1 MRRIFRI
8 FVLFYFSILP
18 LLSSNIQSLPQKYKK
33 WLEEEVVYI
42 ITKNEREIFLQLQ
55 TDRERDIFIEA
66 FWKQRDPIPE
76 TPENEFMIEH
86 YRRLDYANK
95 RFQFGKPGWKT
106 DRGKIYII
114 LGEPHHI
121 DSYIN
126 NRDFKDVEIWF
137 YQNEKLPGLPTA
149 FNIVFYRE
157 DTSADFKLY
166 SPLNDGPQAL
176 LLGHKDYYTGYE
188 ESYQKLAEI
197 NPTVASV
204 SLSLIPGES
213 FAPSGTPSMAS
224 EMLLANV
231 QSFPQKLISDKYATE
246 FLRYKDVVEVEYTTN
261 YVESDYLLT
270 TIKKDGIY
278 FVHYFISPKR
288 FTFHRYD
295 EKFLARILLNGRV
308 SDLKNNTIY
317 QFEKEYNFNFNE
329 AKIKEIGNK
338 PIVISD
344 LFPLVA
350 GNYKFSLIMRNTV
363 SKEFSSFEKEFTI
376 PESSPFPNLDSLLI
390 TYASKP
396 LYSDDKTLRPF
407 QWGNIMMLP
416 ETEEIITRSEN
427 MGIFLQFSGLEKE
440 RSYRAIIDIIDADK
454 NTAIK
459 EIVRDLK
466 GIEGSASLYEE
477 ISISDIPPSFYRVK
491 ISLKD
496 YSGKEILSDSKN
508 VQFTHLPAIS
518 RPLFYFKGIPDE
530 NSFIDYVIGN
540 QMFNKGEYESAMRTL
555 KNAYEKNNKNEDFAI
570 SYAKALTK
578 LNRNE
583 DVINILSPFSENPS
597 AKYDTYFL
605 LGEALRKTSKFD
617 SAIKSYSSALSHYGH
632 NIDLLNSLG
641 ECYWNI
647 GDFKNAKFFWSKSLE
662 LNPEQK
668 DIKKKLSELK

>member
-1 MRRIFRI
+1 MRKFFKIAFLITIFP
-8 FVLFYFSILP
+8 LFLHSDDLKNLP
-18 LLSSNIQSLPQKYKK
+18 PKYKK

-42 ITKNEREIFLQLQ
+42 ITKTEKEIFLQLQ
-55 TDRERDIFIEA
+55 TDRERNIFIEA

-76 TPENEFMIEH
+76 TPENEFMVEH
-86 YRRLDYANK
+86 YRRWDYANK
-95 RFQFGKPGWKT
+95 RFSFGKPGWKT

-121 DSYIN
+121 DSYTN

-137 YQNEKLPGLPTA
+137 YQNEKLPGLPPA

-157 DTSADFKLY
+157 DLGTDFKLY

-213 FAPSGTPSMAS
+213 FTPSGTPSMAS
-224 EMLLANV
+224 ELLLANV
-231 QSFPQKLISDKYATE
+231 QSFPQKLISDKYAKE
-246 FLRYKDVVEVEYTTN
+246 FLKYKDVVEVEYTAN
-261 YVESDYLLT
+261 YVESSCLLT
-270 TIKKDGIY
+270 TIKKDRVY
-278 FVHYFISPKR
+278 FVHYLISPKK

-295 EKFLARILLNGRV
+295 DKFISRIVLNGRV

-329 AKIKEIGNK
+329 TKIKEISNK

-376 PESSPFPNLDSLLI
+376 PESPPFPNLDSFLI
-390 TYASKP
+390 TYASKTS
-396 LYSDDKTLRPF
+396 YSDAKTLRPF

-416 ETEEIITRSEN
+416 ETEEIVARSEN
-427 MGIFLQFSGLEKE
+427 MGVFLQFSGLEWE
-440 RSYRAIIDIIDADK
+440 RAYKTIIAIIDLDK

-459 EIVRDLK
+459 EITRDLK

-477 ISISDIPPSFYRVK
+477 LSVSDIPPSLYRIK

-496 YSGKEILSDSKN
+496 DSGKEILSDSKN
-508 VQFTHLPAIS
+508 IQLTHLPAIH
-518 RPLFYFKGIPDE
+518 RPLFYFKGITDE
-530 NSFIDYVIGN
+530 NSFMDYLIGN
-540 QMFNKGEYESAMRTL
+540 QLFNKGQYESAIKAL
-555 KNAYEKNNKNEDFAI
+555 KNAYEKNSKNEDFAI

-605 LGEALRKTSKFD
+605 LGEALRKTGKFD
-617 SAIKSYSSALSHYGH
+617 IAIKAYSSALSHYGH

-641 ECYWNI
+641 ECFWKI
-647 GDFKNAKFFWSKSLE
+647 GDFKNAKFLWSKSLE
-662 LNPEQK
+662 LNPEQVE
-668 DIKKKLSELK
+668 IKKKLSDLK